1 MVRNE
6 TISAEL
12 TGTFQRKMTAR
23 RWDGLE
29 QLIGLPT
36 TAGGFALVLG
46 SVVLIGAMMTL
57 LVMTSVQTFQLR
69 QQIASLEQ
77 QHRAVERQNAEFVW
91 QIAQHT
97 SLAQI
102 QRRAAALGYETPVKR
117 HYVRRAPLTQGEATA
132 TIEQA
137 NASPNTPAPATQSQ
151 PAANPELWDWVV
163 QQFNQIQR
171 WWQS

>member
-29 QLIGLPT
+29 QMIGLPT

-46 SVVLIGAMMTL
+46 SVVLLGAMMTL

-91 QIAQHT
+91 QISQHT

-102 QRRAAALGYETPVKR
+102 HRRAAALGYEAPVKR
-117 HYVRRAPLTQGEATA
+117 HYVTRPALTQSE
-132 TIEQA
+132 
-137 NASPNTPAPATQSQ
+137 APAAVERADVAPSAPIPVTQSE

-163 QQFNQIQR
+163 QQFNQVQR
-171 WWQS
+171 WWQF